1 MKITKKVKV
10 NSRGVV
16 NTTFDRI
23 VLRLLVDLIVWLI
36 QLEIT
41 SSVNLPSSLQPED
54 DEGRAW
60 DLSKEPKTPLIVIV
74 CK

>member
-23 VLRLLVDLIVWLI
+23 VLRLLVVLTVWLI
-36 QLEIT
+36 QLGIT
-41 SSVNLPSSLQPED
+41 SSVNLPSPLQSED

-60 DLSKEPKTPLIVIV
+60 DLSRELKTALIIIV
-74 CK
+74 

>member
-16 NTTFDRI
+16 NTTFDRT
-23 VLRLLVDLIVWLI
+23 VLRLLVLTVWLI
-36 QLEIT
+36 QLGIT
-41 SSVNLPSSLQPED
+41 SSVNLPSPLQSED

-60 DLSKEPKTPLIVIV
+60 DLSRELKTALIIIV
-74 CK
+74 

>member
-23 VLRLLVDLIVWLI
+23 VLRLLVLTVWLI
-36 QLEIT
+36 QLGIT
-41 SSVNLPSSLQPED
+41 SSVNLPSPLQSED

-60 DLSKEPKTPLIVIV
+60 DLSRELKTALIIIV
-74 CK
+74 

>member
-16 NTTFDRI
+16 NTTLDRI
-23 VLRLLVDLIVWLI
+23 VLRLLVVLTVWLI
-36 QLEIT
+36 QLGIT
-41 SSVNLPSSLQPED
+41 SSVNLPSPLQSED

-60 DLSKEPKTPLIVIV
+60 DLSKELETALIIIV
-74 CK
+74 

>member
-1 MKITKKVKV
+1 MVKITKKVKV

-23 VLRLLVDLIVWLI
+23 VLRLLVVLTVWLI
-36 QLEIT
+36 QLGIT
-41 SSVNLPSSLQPED
+41 SSVNLPSPLQPED

-74 CK
+74 

>member
-23 VLRLLVDLIVWLI
+23 VLRLLVVLTVWLI
-36 QLEIT
+36 QLGIT
-41 SSVNLPSSLQPED
+41 SSVNLPSPLQSED

-60 DLSKEPKTPLIVIV
+60 DLSKELKTALIIIV
-74 CK
+74 